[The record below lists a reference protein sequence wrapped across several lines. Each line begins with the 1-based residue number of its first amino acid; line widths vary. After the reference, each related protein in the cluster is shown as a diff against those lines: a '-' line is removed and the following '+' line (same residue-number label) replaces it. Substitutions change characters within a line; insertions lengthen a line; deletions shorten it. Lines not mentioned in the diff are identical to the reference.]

1 MRAIPLVS
9 IGFDKDGVELF
20 APAHLR
26 PSASAPR
33 LIHSAKSEAQNY
45 DLWASLGAVCL
56 LTIAMVARAYILG
69 A

>member
-1 MRAIPLVS
+1 MAGIPLIS
-9 IGFDKDGVELF
+9 IGRDSDGVELF

-33 LIHSAKSEAQNY
+33 LLTFQPRKSSY
-45 DLWASLGAVCL
+45 DLRVSLGAFCL
-56 LTIAMVARAYILG
+56 LALAMVARAYLLG